1 MTRMIVG
8 RWLMARR
15 YTQTCTPPVTLL
27 RDRESRSS
35 ALAAK
40 FRSSGN
46 GWSGNSDRSPQLMSD
61 GVLNRALD
69 PIAEAQRLGPG
80 IAVFVGV
87 AFGFRWLTRL
97 PVVVVPPTTVIR

>member
-1 MTRMIVG
+1 
-8 RWLMARR
+8 
-15 YTQTCTPPVTLL
+15 
-27 RDRESRSS
+27 
-35 ALAAK
+35 
-40 FRSSGN
+40 
-46 GWSGNSDRSPQLMSD
+46 MSD